1 MRLLNRHEA
10 RAALAI
16 HEAGGVL
23 TEQVA
28 RALALEPLRALQP
41 RQAVVGS
48 ECPHCAM
55 DYAVAAGEA
64 VMCRRCGEWVATVA
78 RGAE

>member
-1 MRLLNRHEA
+1 MARFSRHALQAA
-10 RAALAI
+10 RVCQAAGAVPVP
-16 HEAGGVL
+16 AV
-23 TEQVA
+23 V
-28 RALALEPLRALQP
+28 RSLALEPLRALQ
-41 RQAVVGS
+41 RQPVAVVS